1 MTVSEQW
8 HRSQPGNIFAAQT
21 GIMAKKTTSSPTRSR
36 KTASRTRG
44 PLTLDQSLIAVLIAA
59 MDANQH
65 VSPEEAARAHHI
77 IWSMRRF
84 RSRPG
89 ETVNPLIEDVR
100 ERLDRDGTAT
110 VLQEAARA
118 IPARLRPAAFA
129 VAVDLMLADTRLE
142 RAERQFVTR
151 LATALKIPGPLAR
164 DILRVLRIKNGA

>member
-1 MTVSEQW
+1 
-8 HRSQPGNIFAAQT
+8 
-21 GIMAKKTTSSPTRSR
+21 MAKKTKTSSP
-36 KTASRTRG
+36 RTTKVTPPARG
-44 PLTLDQSLIAVLIAA
+44 PLTLDQSLIAVLLAA

-84 RSRPG
+84 RYRPG
-89 ETVNPLIEDVR
+89 ETVNPLIDEVR
-100 ERLDRDGTAT
+100 ERLEQDGTPA
-110 VLQEAARA
+110 VLEAAARA

-129 VAVDLMLADTRLE
+129 VAVDLMLVDTRLE

-151 LATALKIPGPLAR
+151 LATALKVPGPLAR

>member
-1 MTVSEQW
+1 M
-8 HRSQPGNIFAAQT
+8 
-21 GIMAKKTTSSPTRSR
+21 
-36 KTASRTRG
+36 
-44 PLTLDQSLIAVLIAA
+44 IAVLIAA

-84 RSRPG
+84 RDRPG
-89 ETVNPLIEDVR
+89 ETVNPLIDDVR
-100 ERLDRDGTAT
+100 ERLEQDGASA

-142 RAERQFVTR
+142 RAERQFVR
-151 LATALKIPGPLAR
+151 HLATALKVSRPLAQ
-164 DILRVLRIKNGA
+164 DILRVMRIKNGA

>member
-1 MTVSEQW
+1 M
-8 HRSQPGNIFAAQT
+8 
-21 GIMAKKTTSSPTRSR
+21 
-36 KTASRTRG
+36 
-44 PLTLDQSLIAVLIAA
+44 IAVLIAA

-65 VSPEEAARAHHI
+65 VSPQEAARAHHI

-89 ETVNPLIEDVR
+89 ETVNPLIDDVR
-100 ERLDRDGTAT
+100 ERLEQEGTPA

-129 VAVDLMLADTRLE
+129 VAVDLMLADSRLE

-151 LATALKIPGPLAR
+151 LATALKVPRPLAR

>member
-1 MTVSEQW
+1 
-8 HRSQPGNIFAAQT
+8 
-21 GIMAKKTTSSPTRSR
+21 MAKKTKTSATRSR
-36 KTASRTRG
+36 KVMPRKRG

-84 RSRPG
+84 RYRPG
-89 ETVNPLIEDVR
+89 ETVNPLIDEIR
-100 ERLDRDGTAT
+100 ERLEQDGATA
-110 VLQEAARA
+110 VLHDAARA

-129 VAVDLMLADTRLE
+129 IAVDLMLSDTRLE

-151 LATALKIPGPLAR
+151 LATVLRVPGPLAR

>member
-1 MTVSEQW
+1 MPKKARTSPV
-8 HRSQPGNIFAAQT
+8 R
-21 GIMAKKTTSSPTRSR
+21 AKKITR
-36 KTASRTRG
+36 RTRRR
-44 PLTLDQSLIAVLIAA
+44 LTLDQSMIAVLIAA

-84 RSRPG
+84 RDRPG
-89 ETVNPLIEDVR
+89 ETVNPLIDDVR
-100 ERLDRDGTAT
+100 ERLEQDGASA

-118 IPARLRPAAFA
+118 IPARLRPATFA

-151 LATALKIPGPLAR
+151 LASALKVSRPLAQ
-164 DILRVLRIKNGA
+164 DILRVMRIKNGA

>member
-1 MTVSEQW
+1 M
-8 HRSQPGNIFAAQT
+8 
-21 GIMAKKTTSSPTRSR
+21 
-36 KTASRTRG
+36 
-44 PLTLDQSLIAVLIAA
+44 IAVLVAA

-84 RSRPG
+84 RDRPG
-89 ETVNPLIEDVR
+89 ETVNPLIDDVR
-100 ERLDRDGTAT
+100 ERLEQDGASA

-142 RAERQFVTR
+142 GAERQFVTR
-151 LATALKIPGPLAR
+151 LASALKVSRPLAQ
-164 DILRVLRIKNGA
+164 DILRVMRIKNGA